1 MNIDIIEITGSFGKT
16 STSFLLSWILS
27 SKKNI
32 AISTTSGIIIWKN
45 KKLKVI
51 SSKNS
56 ITPSKILEN
65 IDLILFEDKDIE
77 LICIE
82 ISLGFIGIGTTGII
96 TSLTPEYYISGHQ
109 MSSINAK
116 LRIFKSN
123 NYNFKEIIVNK
134 KDENKIYKKLNNK
147 INCDII
153 SYDSSSL
160 SIIKNETKV
169 IFSINK
175 LQFYYKLKNNFII
188 KSYTIPIIISLL
200 FCIRKKIPFKI
211 IKNRI
216 ELFDGAIG
224 RMNIKRYNENHLYI
238 DNSNS
243 GTNKNNTI
251 FVMNHIIQNYNN
263 KKIIL
268 IIGEEEKNI
277 CEGFPLNDII
287 YIINKYILNIEKL
300 IIISKKT
307 IPNIKNKNIYY
318 AESLE
323 KSFNIVKKIIK

>member
-1 MNIDIIEITGSFGKT
+1 MNINIIEITGSFGKT

-224 RMNIKRYNENHLYI
+224 RMNIKRYNENHIYQILEQI
-238 DNSNS
+238 
-243 GTNKNNTI
+243 
-251 FVMNHIIQNYNN
+251 
-263 KKIIL
+263 KITQFL
-268 IIGEEEKNI
+268 
-277 CEGFPLNDII
+277 L
-287 YIINKYILNIEKL
+287 
-300 IIISKKT
+300 
-307 IPNIKNKNIYY
+307 
-318 AESLE
+318 
-323 KSFNIVKKIIK
+323 